1 MSSRC
6 PMCSFESPTLA
17 LGLSHLRL
25 VHGSDPRFCV
35 QCGIDGCSYTG
46 RSFSALYSHIYRKH
60 KESGIIRQRGC
71 TVVLQ
76 SHAEVT
82 ERCTETA
89 DAEPSPDINTEP
101 EMQGMA
107 RYCYA
112 SMHVYIY
119 IYIYI
124 YYGKHQ
130 CSLYTIYL

>member
-1 MSSRC
+1 MVATQGFVFSVVS
-6 PMCSFESPTLA
+6 MGA
-17 LGLSHLRL
+17 LTP
-25 VHGSDPRFCV
+25 V
-35 QCGIDGCSYTG
+35 G
-46 RSFSALYSHIYRKH
+46 RSRPCTPISTVSTRI
-60 KESGIIRQRGC
+60 ESGIIRQCGC

-89 DAEPSPDINTEP
+89 DAEPSPDINTES

-124 YYGKHQ
+124 YIYYGKHQ
-130 CSLYTIYL
+130 CFLYTIIIISIAHFSAFFRWFS

>member
-1 MSSRC
+1 MVATQGFVFSVVS
-6 PMCSFESPTLA
+6 MGA
-17 LGLSHLRL
+17 LTPVG
-25 VHGSDPRFCV
+25 
-35 QCGIDGCSYTG
+35 
-46 RSFSALYSHIYRKH
+46 ALYSHIYRKH

-112 SMHVYIY
+112 SMHVYIWETPVFSVHN
-119 IYIYI
+119 ISIA
-124 YYGKHQ
+124 HFAAFFRWF
-130 CSLYTIYL
+130 S

>member
-1 MSSRC
+1 MVA
-6 PMCSFESPTLA
+6 TQ
-17 LGLSHLRL
+17 G
-25 VHGSDPRFCV
+25 CV

-112 SMHVYIY
+112 SMHMYI
-119 IYIYI
+119 
-124 YYGKHQ
+124 
-130 CSLYTIYL
+130 